1 MPRSKPAR
9 CPRLDPTAVRCRS
22 TAGSWSQVCLIF
34 WRMSAGTREW
44 VMIAGRLASD
54 SVPPR
59 LTASLK
65 ICSAFNN
72 LNAAAWPPTMSNENV
87 EPAPVHCSRT
97 DRRRR
102 RPLRGEQGNGPLL
115 LWRGRAGNPPRAA
128 RFCQLFRCGC
138 SPRPPT
144 LTRGHR
150 HGARR
155 TSWCEGIDRSSF
167 RACRSTSS
175 HRWFHPAQ
183 SGEAPYADD
192 VSTTRPTPPGTAR
205 HFSKVGWS
213 AKNSVEVSPPP

>member
-1 MPRSKPAR
+1 MP
-9 CPRLDPTAVRCRS
+9 
-22 TAGSWSQVCLIF
+22 IF
-34 WRMSAGTREW
+34 WRMSAGTPEW
-44 VMIAGRLASD
+44 VMLAGRLASD

-59 LTASLK
+59 LSASLK
-65 ICSAFNN
+65 ICSAFKN
-72 LNAAAWPPTMSNENV
+72 LNAAAWPPAMSNENV

-97 DRRRR
+97 DGRRR

-128 RFCQLFRCGC
+128 RFCQLFPCGC

-150 HGARR
+150 HRVRR
-155 TSWCEGIDRSSF
+155 TSWREGIDRSSF

-192 VSTTRPTPPGTAR
+192 VSTTRLTPVPAQRATFPR
-205 HFSKVGWS
+205 LVGLPRIQS
-213 AKNSVEVSPPP
+213 RCLHIPDRVSRAYLQVD